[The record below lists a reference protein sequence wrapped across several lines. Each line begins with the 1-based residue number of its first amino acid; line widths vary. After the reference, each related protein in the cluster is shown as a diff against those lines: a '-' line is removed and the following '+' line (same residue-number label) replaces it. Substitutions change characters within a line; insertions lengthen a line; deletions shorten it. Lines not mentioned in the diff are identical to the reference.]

1 MKIRN
6 KNDLKPGKKKT
17 KTIENIIEESI
28 YSIYKFLSCSIFF
41 AYLENKF

>member
-6 KNDLKPGKKKT
+6 KNDLKPGKKK
-17 KTIENIIEESI
+17 KNNIENIIEESI

>member
-6 KNDLKPGKKKT
+6 KKRFKTRQKKK
-17 KTIENIIEESI
+17 KNIENIIEESI